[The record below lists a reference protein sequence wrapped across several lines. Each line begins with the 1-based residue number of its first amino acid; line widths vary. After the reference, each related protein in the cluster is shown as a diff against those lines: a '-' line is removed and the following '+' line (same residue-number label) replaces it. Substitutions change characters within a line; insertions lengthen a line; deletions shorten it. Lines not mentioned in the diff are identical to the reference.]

1 MNIDKLRAMWL
12 MSANFLHRP
21 KPVKIDR
28 FSHHHTSSPNSEMEK
43 PHKEHHKPSA
53 GSKLAKKDAA
63 KGVDRSGGKNY
74 NPKVSLSRYLKAQ
87 SSAHMVQTMLERQS

>member
-1 MNIDKLRAMWL
+1 
-12 MSANFLHRP
+12 
-21 KPVKIDR
+21 
-28 FSHHHTSSPNSEMEK
+28 MEK

-74 NPKVSLSRYLKAQ
+74 NPKVSQ
-87 SSAHMVQTMLERQS
+87 SSFSKAESSAQGEQAMLERQS